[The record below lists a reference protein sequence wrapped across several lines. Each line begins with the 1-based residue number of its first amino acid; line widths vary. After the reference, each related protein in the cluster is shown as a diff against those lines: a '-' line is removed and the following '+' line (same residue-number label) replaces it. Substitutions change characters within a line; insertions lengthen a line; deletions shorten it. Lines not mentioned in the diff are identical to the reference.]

1 MSHRGDAGDSLW
13 WLCYRVD
20 RGRTAWL
27 LSGELG
33 GEDHALTGLAI
44 THEDRADCPRL
55 RGSGLTLAA
64 PGVGA
69 RRENIEHRF
78 GLFSAHVYRENTSLP
93 EGARRLRVLAYHF
106 ANGRVAAIL
115 ATQVTT
121 F

>member
-13 WLCYRVD
+13 WLCYRV
-20 RGRTAWL
+20 GPGSTAWL

-33 GEDHALTGLAI
+33 GKDRALTGLAI

-55 RGSGLTLAA
+55 KGSGLTLAA
-64 PGVGA
+64 PGMGV
-69 RRENIEHRF
+69 RRERIEHRF
-78 GLFSAHVYRENTSLP
+78 GLSSAHVYSENTFLP
-93 EGARRLRVLAYHF
+93 GGANRLRVLAYRF
-106 ANGRVAAIL
+106 ANGLAAAIL